1 MNAESL
7 QINVTGNNLANVNNP
22 NYAEEVVNIGSL
34 GTIETAQ
41 GPESE
46 GVTAEGVTQIRSA
59 VLDAQVRNADS
70 SASYYT
76 TLQSAYQ
83 QAQAA
88 LGQTVSSTTGATPS
102 TESGLASALSGFFN
116 AFQSYASSPTDP
128 SQQQAVLES
137 ANILTSQ
144 LKSTDQNLA
153 QVQTGLGTQVTSQVA
168 NANSLLSDVAS
179 LNGQIAQFEAGAPGS
194 AVSLRDQRE
203 GDLEQ
208 LAALMPVTVTEGS
221 TGEDKVTATGASGN
235 PVVLVNDTTV
245 TGPVTSSGSQISAG
259 NPPTALS
266 LASGSIQAS
275 IDASTQGVGS
285 LRTSL
290 NQLASQLVASVN
302 SVYNPTGN
310 GNNFFSA
317 SGTTAG
323 TISIDPSA
331 ATGNIQAG
339 ASGNPGD
346 NTIALGIANLANQQF
361 STGSGDQIDGTFS
374 NYYDNA
380 VSGFGQTLAGVN
392 DQATDETNIQ
402 TLVTSQRASVSGVS
416 LDEEMSNLLMYQRS
430 YQASAQVFQT
440 VDSLLDTVVNTLGV
454 VTT

>member
-1 MNAESL
+1 MPSRARPRSL
-7 QINVTGNNLANVNNP
+7 PRRA
-22 NYAEEVVNIGSL
+22 
-34 GTIETAQ
+34 
-41 GPESE
+41 
-46 GVTAEGVTQIRSA
+46 RSG
-59 VLDAQVRNADS
+59 R
-70 SASYYT
+70 
-76 TLQSAYQ
+76 
-83 QAQAA
+83 
-88 LGQTVSSTTGATPS
+88 
-102 TESGLASALSGFFN
+102 
-116 AFQSYASSPTDP
+116 
-128 SQQQAVLES
+128 
-137 ANILTSQ
+137 
-144 LKSTDQNLA
+144 
-153 QVQTGLGTQVTSQVA
+153 
-168 NANSLLSDVAS
+168 
-179 LNGQIAQFEAGAPGS
+179 AGARPGHPPT
-194 AVSLRDQRE
+194 QR
-203 GDLEQ
+203 GQ
-208 LAALMPVTVTEGS
+208 S
-221 TGEDKVTATGASGN
+221 DKVTATGASGN